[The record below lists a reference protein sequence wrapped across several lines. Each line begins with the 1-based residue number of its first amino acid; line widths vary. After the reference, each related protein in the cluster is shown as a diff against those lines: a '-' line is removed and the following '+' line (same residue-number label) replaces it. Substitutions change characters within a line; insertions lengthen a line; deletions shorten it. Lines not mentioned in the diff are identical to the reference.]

1 MGTPKRFRQV
11 ERDISNNILR
21 RKNYSNSQR
30 ALFIDRDNTLIK
42 CDPNSYILSSRN
54 IKFLDKNI
62 YKLAKIS
69 DSFSIIAIVTNQ
81 PQISMNK
88 LSLEVLEDINNRIIL
103 YCRSKSL
110 LIDTVIWC
118 PHHPHKGFASENKLL
133 KTDCFCRKPNP
144 GMLFELSYQRN
155 IDLNSSLFVGDSLVD
170 LQAANSAGCN
180 FKNIIEL

>member
-1 MGTPKRFRQV
+1 
-11 ERDISNNILR
+11 
-21 RKNYSNSQR
+21 
-30 ALFIDRDNTLIK
+30 
-42 CDPNSYILSSRN
+42 
-54 IKFLDKNI
+54 
-62 YKLAKIS
+62 
-69 DSFSIIAIVTNQ
+69 
-81 PQISMNK
+81 MNK

-170 LQAANSAGCN
+170 SQAANSAGCE
-180 FKNIIEL
+180 FRNINDL